1 MRRRLPALAGGL
13 LLLAATPAAADTPI
27 VVSSGPDDVA
37 VTFYRDGSRYPG
49 DAMAFD
55 IEDSEEILGGYA
67 MVAET
72 RTITI
77 PPGEVTVRF
86 EGVASGIEP
95 QSAILL
101 GGDLKEKNFDSRLL
115 SQRGLIDAFYGQ
127 SVTVRYTN
135 EITGEVVTEPGT
147 IMTFPDNALVIK
159 TARGFVSTACEGTA
173 DTLLFPGVPTD
184 LTAKPTLSMLTR
196 PDNPGGTMTVTLAY
210 LAMNFDWQANYVGTF
225 SPDGQ
230 KLSLTGWMTL
240 ASKDK
245 TSFGGAEVS
254 AVAGQVSR
262 AAMTEEE
269 EEALFEARENDPYGE
284 GNIELSYACWPQG
297 RTASGQHWP
306 VLFGPGNL
314 PVKESPIYVQYGGGY
329 GLPYVGADGEYDTIV
344 VTASRIANRDDL
356 GDLKLYTLPFRA
368 NVPAQSLKQVRF
380 LRDSEIDGETLYRA
394 SLTADDS
401 YVNDPELVF
410 RFRNRKRDGL
420 GEPLPQGQV
429 ALFQHTTAG
438 RHLVGETHI
447 KDKAV
452 DEEVLIT
459 IPDDDIDVDLDIDTT
474 DSAGDDWEEKE
485 LTVEN
490 YYEWPVTVEVELS
503 DELDYDAEYR
513 LSRFSGKVSRKDGK
527 YLWRVIVPAEDEAK
541 IRFRVTETEREVID
555 LED

>member
-1 MRRRLPALAGGL
+1 MGRRLPSLAIGALVL
-13 LLLAATPAAADTPI
+13 ATPAAADTPI
-27 VVSSGPDDVA
+27 VVSPAPDDVS

-55 IEDSEEILGGYA
+55 IENSEEILGGYA

-86 EGVASGIEP
+86 EGVASGIQPE
-95 QSAILL
+95 SAILL

-127 SVTVRYTN
+127 VVTVRYTDDT
-135 EITGEVVTEPGT
+135 TGEVVTEPGT
-147 IMTFPDNALVIK
+147 IMTFPDDALVIR
-159 TARGFVSTACEGTA
+159 TARGYVSTACEGTA
-173 DTLLFPGVPTD
+173 DTLLFPSVPTD

-262 AAMTEEE
+262 AALTEEE
-269 EEALFEARENDPYGE
+269 ADALEEERENDPYGE
-284 GNIELSYACWPQG
+284 ENIELSYACWPQG
-297 RTASGQHWP
+297 RTATGQNWP
-306 VLFGPGNL
+306 VLFGPGTL
-314 PVKESPIYVQYGGGY
+314 PVKESPVYVQYGGGY
-329 GLPYVGADGEYDTIV
+329 GFFVGGGEEDNLIV
-344 VTASRIANRDDL
+344 VTGSRIANRDDL
-356 GDLKLYTLPFRA
+356 GDLKLYTLPFKA

-380 LRDSEIDGETLYRA
+380 LRDSTIDGETLYRA
-394 SLTADDS
+394 SLTADDN
-401 YVNDPELVF
+401 YANDPELVF

-429 ALFQHTTAG
+429 ALFQHTTTG
-438 RHLVGETHI
+438 RHLVGETFI

-452 DEEVLIT
+452 DEDVLIT
-459 IPDDDIDVDLDIDTT
+459 IPDDDIDVNLDIDTT
-474 DSAGDDWEEKE
+474 DRAGDDWEEKE

-490 YYEWPVTVEVELS
+490 FYEWPVTVEVELS
-503 DELDYDAEYR
+503 DELDYDTEYR
-513 LSRFSGKVSRKDGK
+513 LSRFSGKVTRTDGK
-527 YLWRVIVPAEDEAK
+527 YLWRVILPAEGEAK
-541 IRFRVTETEREVID
+541 IRYRVTEIEREVID
-555 LED
+555 LEE

>member
-1 MRRRLPALAGGL
+1 MRRRLPSLAGGL
-13 LLLAATPAAADTPI
+13 LLVTAPATADTPI
-27 VVSSGPDDVA
+27 VVSPAPDDVA

-86 EGVASGIEP
+86 EGVASGIQPE
-95 QSAILL
+95 SAILL

-127 SVTVRYTN
+127 VVTVRYTN
-135 EITGEVVTEPGT
+135 DITGEVVTEPGT
-147 IMTFPDNALVIK
+147 IMTFPDSALVIK

-173 DTLLFPGVPTD
+173 DTLLFPSVPTD

-262 AAMTEEE
+262 AVMTEEE
-269 EEALFEARENDPYGE
+269 EEAFFEARENDPYGE
-284 GNIELSYACWPQG
+284 DNIELSYACWPQG

-314 PVKESPIYVQYGGGY
+314 PVKESPIFVQYSGGY
-329 GLPYVGADGEYDTIV
+329 GLAYQDMDGEFDSIV
-344 VTASRIANRDDL
+344 VTGSRIANRDDL

-394 SLTADDS
+394 SLTADES

-429 ALFQHTTAG
+429 ALFQHTTVG

-447 KDKAV
+447 KDKAI

-503 DELDYDAEYR
+503 DELDYDTEYR
-513 LSRFSGKVSRKDGK
+513 LSRFSSKVSRKDGK
-527 YLWRVIVPAEDEAK
+527 YLWRVIVPAEGEAK
-541 IRFRVTETEREVID
+541 IRYRVTEIEREVID
-555 LED
+555 LEE

>member
-1 MRRRLPALAGGL
+1 
-13 LLLAATPAAADTPI
+13 
-27 VVSSGPDDVA
+27 
-37 VTFYRDGSRYPG
+37 
-49 DAMAFD
+49 
-55 IEDSEEILGGYA
+55 
-67 MVAET
+67 
-72 RTITI
+72 
-77 PPGEVTVRF
+77 
-86 EGVASGIEP
+86 
-95 QSAILL
+95 
-101 GGDLKEKNFDSRLL
+101 
-115 SQRGLIDAFYGQ
+115 
-127 SVTVRYTN
+127 
-135 EITGEVVTEPGT
+135 
-147 IMTFPDNALVIK
+147 
-159 TARGFVSTACEGTA
+159 
-173 DTLLFPGVPTD
+173 
-184 LTAKPTLSMLTR
+184 
-196 PDNPGGTMTVTLAY
+196 
-210 LAMNFDWQANYVGTF
+210 
-225 SPDGQ
+225 
-230 KLSLTGWMTL
+230 
-240 ASKDK
+240 
-245 TSFGGAEVS
+245 
-254 AVAGQVSR
+254 
-262 AAMTEEE
+262 
-269 EEALFEARENDPYGE
+269 
-284 GNIELSYACWPQG
+284 LSYACWPQG

-344 VTASRIANRDDL
+344 VTGSRIANRDDL

-503 DELDYDAEYR
+503 DELDYDTEYR

>member
-1 MRRRLPALAGGL
+1 MGRRLPSLAIGALIM
-13 LLLAATPAAADTPI
+13 ATPAAADTPI
-27 VVSSGPDDVA
+27 VVSPAPDDVA
-37 VTFYRDGSRYPG
+37 VTFYRDGARHADTP
-49 DAMAFD
+49 MAFD

-95 QSAILL
+95 QSAIML

-127 SVTVRYTN
+127 VVTVRYTDVT
-135 EITGEVVTEPGT
+135 TGEVVTEPGT
-147 IMTFPDNALVIK
+147 IMTYPDNALVIK
-159 TARGFVSTACEGTA
+159 SARGYVSTACEGTA
-173 DTLLFPGVPTD
+173 DTLLFPGLPKD

-230 KLSLTGWMTL
+230 KLSLSGWMTL

-245 TSFGGAEVS
+245 TSFDGAEVS

-262 AAMTEEE
+262 ATMTEEE
-269 EEALFEARENDPYGE
+269 EDAFFEARENDPYGE
-284 GNIELSYACWPQG
+284 DNIELSYSCWPQG
-297 RTASGQHWP
+297 RTAKGQYWP

-314 PVKESPIYVQYGGGY
+314 PVKESPIFVQYGGGY
-329 GLPYVGADGEYDTIV
+329 GFGYLPTDGEYDSIV
-344 VTASRIANRDDL
+344 VTGSRIANRDDL

-380 LRDSEIDGETLYRA
+380 LRDSEIEGETLYRA
-394 SLTADDS
+394 SVAADDS
-401 YVNDPELVF
+401 YANDPELVF

-452 DEEVLIT
+452 DEDVLIA
-459 IPDDDIDVDLDIDTT
+459 IPDDDIDVNLDIDTT

-503 DELDYDAEYR
+503 DELDYDTEYR
-513 LSRFSGKVSRKDGK
+513 LSRFSGKVTRKDGN
-527 YLWRVIVPAEDEAK
+527 YLWRVIVPAEGEAK
-541 IRFRVTETEREVID
+541 IRYRVTEIEREVID

>member
-1 MRRRLPALAGGL
+1 MGRTLPSLAIGALIL
-13 LLLAATPAAADTPI
+13 ATPAAADTPI
-27 VVSSGPDDVA
+27 VVSSAPDDVA

-86 EGVASGIEP
+86 EGVASGIQPE
-95 QSAILL
+95 SAILL

-115 SQRGLIDAFYGQ
+115 SQRGLIDAFHGQ
-127 SVTVRYTN
+127 VVTVRYTDDT
-135 EITGEVVTEPGT
+135 TGEVVTEPGT
-147 IMTFPDNALVIK
+147 IMTFPDDALVIR
-159 TARGFVSTACEGTA
+159 TARGYVSTACEGTA

-245 TSFGGAEVS
+245 TSFGAAEVS

-262 AAMTEEE
+262 AALTEEE
-269 EEALFEARENDPYGE
+269 EDALYEARESDPYGE
-284 GNIELSYACWPQG
+284 DNIELSYACWPQG
-297 RTASGQHWP
+297 RTASGQNWP
-306 VLFGPGNL
+306 VLFGPGDL
-314 PVKESPIYVQYGGGY
+314 PVKESPVYVQYGGGY

-344 VTASRIANRDDL
+344 VTGSRIANRDDL

-380 LRDSEIDGETLYRA
+380 LRDSEIDGETLYRT
-394 SLTADDS
+394 SLTADES

-429 ALFQHTTAG
+429 TLFQHTAAG
-438 RHLVGETHI
+438 RHLVGETFI

-452 DEEVLIT
+452 DEDVLIT
-459 IPDDDIDVDLDIDTT
+459 IPDNDIDVDLDIDTT
-474 DSAGDDWEEKE
+474 DRAGDDWEEKE

-503 DELDYDAEYR
+503 DELDYDTEYR
-513 LSRFSGKVSRKDGK
+513 LSRFSGKVTRKDGN
-527 YLWRVIVPAEDEAK
+527 YLWRVIVPAEGEAK
-541 IRFRVTETEREVID
+541 IRYRVTEIEREVID
-555 LED
+555 LEE